1 MSLEVDVEVLTVRL
15 GKLELR
21 KQSEVVMLRPSAALM
36 YNTGL
41 EAIAGDGDGL
51 WEISKEGRQAP
62 CTFLHLRPGN
72 HSPPSHHPYHQNIL
86 TIQQQGTSKAAVAAT
101 NVDSQ
106 SCKLNRPG
114 CK

>member
-36 YNTGL
+36 YNTSL

-51 WEISKEGRQAP
+51 
-62 CTFLHLRPGN
+62 
-72 HSPPSHHPYHQNIL
+72 
-86 TIQQQGTSKAAVAAT
+86 
-101 NVDSQ
+101 
-106 SCKLNRPG
+106 
-114 CK
+114 